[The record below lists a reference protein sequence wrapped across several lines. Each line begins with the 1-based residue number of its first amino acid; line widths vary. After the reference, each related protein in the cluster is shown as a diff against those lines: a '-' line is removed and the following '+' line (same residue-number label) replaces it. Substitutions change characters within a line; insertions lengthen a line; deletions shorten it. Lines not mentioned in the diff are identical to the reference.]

1 MRKVIFA
8 TLLFAI
14 YIVLN
19 YQMKIY
25 IEDYRDLYFI
35 GEYSIFPIQEDYD
48 FINLGRSIGSD
59 SFSWDVVDGLNG
71 LNMGMA
77 GKPLS
82 TDILLLNYYESLIND
97 RAIIIIPISF
107 SFFCSDES
115 PYTPFETIYNFDL
128 PLLGMVQSNAT
139 IEYVLKSKGFISLTS
154 NRNKQI
160 PYDYF
165 PDMLFQPDICE
176 DNNLSLYVDLINSI
190 QINKEKVF
198 IVLTPHYMDFATSN
212 DTDGFKW
219 FYEMMEEMVRL
230 TEVRFLDYSNL
241 EIVQDKKYFND
252 FVHLNQN
259 GREVFTEHFVDSLP
273 KHG

>member
-8 TLLFAI
+8 TFLFAI
-14 YIVLN
+14 FIVLN

-25 IEDYRDLYFI
+25 IEDYRDSYFI

-48 FINLGRSIGSD
+48 FVNLGRSIGSD
-59 SFSWDVVDGLNG
+59 SFSWDVLDDLNG
-71 LNMGMA
+71 LNLGMA

-82 TDILLLNYYESLIND
+82 TDILLLNHYESLIND
-97 RAIIIIPISF
+97 QTILIIPITF
-107 SFFCSDES
+107 SFFCSDET

-139 IEYVLKSKGFISLTS
+139 IEYVLKSKGLISLTS
-154 NRNKQI
+154 NRNNEI
-160 PYDYF
+160 PYDYV
-165 PDMLFQPDICE
+165 PDTLIQPDICK
-176 DNNLSLYVDLINSI
+176 DNNLISYIDLINSI
-190 QINKEKVF
+190 QIDKERVF

-219 FYEMMEEMVRL
+219 FYEVMEELIRS

-241 EIVQDKKYFND
+241 EIVQNKKYFND
-252 FVHLNQN
+252 FFHLNQN
-259 GREVFTEHFVDSLP
+259 GREIFTKHFVESLL